1 MMRGVL
7 LAVQEWIQE
16 QATDQITAYG
26 LAEAVG
32 DCLDPRKAASTAKK
46 ILQFGPGG
54 NRIRVRTA
62 RCWLNQ
68 LGLVYG
74 RYRKGVF
81 IDGHER
87 EDVVLYRNEV
97 FLPRWKLLQRRMV
110 IFQEDAS
117 GTVTWSAPPTL
128 LPGEKP
134 LVLVTHD
141 ECTLNANDGKR
152 QGWMK
157 KGEQLLRQNG
167 KGRGIM
173 VSGFLTPEGRLK
185 VPDSIPDCELKR
197 NLMWVLRPDG
207 EGPVRGSM
215 WLHEY
220 GKDNYWNGEKMV
232 WHTL

>member
-1 MMRGVL
+1 MRD
-7 LAVQEWIQE
+7 WIQE
-16 QATDQITAYG
+16 QPTDQNMAHG
-26 LAEAVG
+26 LAKAVG
-32 DCLDPRKAASTAKK
+32 DYLDSKKAASTVEK
-46 ILQFGPGG
+46 ILQFGSEG
-54 NRIRVRTA
+54 NRIRARTA
-62 RCWLNQ
+62 RRWLNQ

-74 RYRKGVF
+74 RYTKGVYV
-81 IDGHER
+81 DGHER
-87 EDVVLYRNEV
+87 EDVVLYHNEV

-110 IFQEDAS
+110 IFQEDDN

-141 ECTLNANDGKR
+141 ESTFNANDGKR

-157 KGEQLLRQNG
+157 KGEQPLRQKG

-173 VSGFLTPEGRLK
+173 VSGFLTPGGRLR
-185 VPDSIPDCELKR
+185 VPDSILNHELER
-197 NLMWVLRPDG
+197 NPMWVKRPDG
-207 EGPVRGSM
+207 NGPMRDSM

-232 WHTL
+232 